1 MEKHPLRGRGALWLG
16 IPPGYQLKNLIHG
29 TVALRVAE
37 AVPAQSP
44 VSASLEGP
52 FWAEA
57 NPSRNHAAGAFEANR
72 LAGTTRPSQW
82 SLAAKD
88 CISTKATLRAARD
101 VGLRRA
107 TSRLIGRA
115 SIRVASGSLG
125 ACAGLP

>member
-29 TVALRVAE
+29 TVALMVAE

-72 LAGTTRPSQW
+72 LAGTPGSPQTVDLRHPKPSPQPAQP
-82 SLAAKD
+82 SKPHE
-88 CISTKATLRAARD
+88 TP
-101 VGLRRA
+101 G
-107 TSRLIGRA
+107 
-115 SIRVASGSLG
+115 
-125 ACAGLP
+125 